1 MICAGKYYIVDSG
14 YTNTSKFLAPYQNI
28 RYRIA
33 RFSSA
38 NSREDASM
46 EENFNHIYACL
57 RNVVLRMFGILKQ
70 RFRILSTMRPF
81 SLETQRDIILACF
94 VLHIFIARYSKVDP
108 IFTAPETEEVES
120 DANDVALTQLHEDAQ
135 DYSRVGD
142 RHKGDRMRQH
152 IARAIW
158 EHKRH

>member
-1 MICAGKYYIVDSG
+1 MICAGKYYVVDSG
-14 YTNTSKFLAPYQNI
+14 YANTSKFLTSYRNI
-28 RYRIA
+28 RYHIA

-38 NSREDASM
+38 NSREYASM
-46 EENFNHIYACL
+46 EEKVNHRHACL
-57 RNVVLRMFGILKQ
+57 RNIVERTFGILKQ

-81 SLETQRDIILACF
+81 LLETQRDVILACF
-94 VLHIFIARYSKVDP
+94 VLHNFIAQYSMTDP
-108 IFTAPETEEVES
+108 IFTAPKMEEVES

-135 DYSRVGD
+135 DHSQVGD

-158 EHKRH
+158 EQRRH